1 MLTNTFNRRKIMI
14 EPNPFVTLQQIATGY
29 ILSRCLHV
37 IADLGVADVLDE
49 TPRSAPELAAL
60 LEVHPGALQRM
71 MSLLSAHGVF
81 EPQGDRFGHSPAS
94 RLLREDHPQSARP
107 FVQIFGTRF
116 HWQAYGSL
124 AHTLH
129 TGQPAT
135 EAVIPEGMWAYLVE
149 HPQESAIF
157 DAAMASKSHAHIGGV
172 LASYDFS
179 RFGLV
184 CDIAGGLG
192 HFLQAMLEV
201 APATKGMLFELP
213 HVIEKV
219 EPMAAERLQLQAG
232 DFFKDA
238 LPVCDA
244 YVLMEVIHDW
254 ADPEAE
260 AILRA
265 VRRAALPEAKLL
277 LLETIIDEHPGPDW
291 AKVLDVQMMTML
303 GGLQRT
309 RQQYEVLF
317 EEAGFALTEEIDT
330 GAGISI
336 IEAVPISK
344 AV

>member
-1 MLTNTFNRRKIMI
+1 MR
-14 EPNPFVTLQQIATGY
+14 EPDPFVTLQQIATGY

-49 TPRSAPELAAL
+49 TPRTASELASL
-60 LEVHPGALQRM
+60 LEVHPRALERM
-71 MSLLSAHGVF
+71 MSLLAAHGVF
-81 EPQGDRFGHSPAS
+81 EARGDRFGHSPAS

-116 HWQAYGSL
+116 QWQSYGAL

-129 TGQPAT
+129 TSQPAT
-135 EAVIPEGMWAYLVE
+135 EAVIPEGMWAYLAE

-157 DAAMASKSHAHIGGV
+157 NAAMVSKARVQIGGV

-201 APATKGMLFELP
+201 APATNGVLFELP

-219 EPMAAERLQLQAG
+219 EALAAERLQLQAG
-232 DFFKDA
+232 DFFKDD

-260 AILRA
+260 AILQA
-265 VRRAALPEAKLL
+265 VRRAAPPEARVL
-277 LLETIIDEHPGPDW
+277 LLETIIPDHPGPDW
-291 AKVLDVQMMTML
+291 AKVLDIQMMTML

-309 RQQYEVLF
+309 REQYEALF

-336 IEAVPISK
+336 IEAVPVSE
-344 AV
+344 AA